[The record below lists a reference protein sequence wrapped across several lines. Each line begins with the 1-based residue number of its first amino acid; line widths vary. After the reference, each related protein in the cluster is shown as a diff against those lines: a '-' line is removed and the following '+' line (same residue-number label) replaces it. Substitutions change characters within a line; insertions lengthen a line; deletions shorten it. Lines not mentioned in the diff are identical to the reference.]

1 MYHGFRAFLPW
12 KGAKGELTPRVNGR
26 QQSRKERKCAV
37 CESRQ
42 QSGTVEIFQFLDE
55 LDTYIF
61 NTGKAKEMVADGRS
75 ALPIPAETVRLF
87 AGMNECDLDHLG
99 HVDPEQPGIFTRRL
113 GGLILLDGTHRAT
126 RCFAEKRQFF
136 AFELT
141 YEESLEC
148 LVQQRVSAKD
158 AAAIVRKLRRAWEFF
173 PGSGPVD
180 TPIECSSE
188 VLREVEKQLTAAER

>member
-1 MYHGFRAFLPW
+1 
-12 KGAKGELTPRVNGR
+12 VNGR
-26 QQSRKERKCAV
+26 QQSRKERKCAI

-42 QSGTVEIFQFLDE
+42 PGTVEIFQFLDE

-61 NTGKAKEMVADGRS
+61 NTGMAKEIVADGRS
-75 ALPIPAETVRLF
+75 ALPIAAETVRRF
-87 AGMNECDLDHLG
+87 VGMNEFNLDHLG
-99 HVDPEQPGIFTRRL
+99 HVNPAQPGIFTRRL
-113 GGLILLDGTHRAT
+113 GGLILLDGTHRAI
-126 RCFAEKRQFF
+126 RCFAEKQQFF

-188 VLREVEKQLTAAER
+188 VLREVEKQLTAAERQRFTLRCVPDRG